1 MPVFHLFRYLETI
14 GSDALE
20 SKQSSIVLRE
30 SFSSFRFWALSWTSD
45 SSATPKGIEFWLW
58 NLNFLDALYAAS
70 EVWIS
75 SPWMQSILHSDLLV
89 LYAACHHIA
98 ITCFI
103 LFTGDELLS
112 DSFPYA
118 EIHNG
123 VLWEVEGKVR
133 AILHLCFLLPLNLWW
148 CCWLCWN
155 SLVVFASV

>member
-1 MPVFHLFRYLETI
+1 
-14 GSDALE
+14 
-20 SKQSSIVLRE
+20 
-30 SFSSFRFWALSWTSD
+30 
-45 SSATPKGIEFWLW
+45 
-58 NLNFLDALYAAS
+58 
-70 EVWIS
+70 
-75 SPWMQSILHSDLLV
+75 MQSILHSDLLV

-133 AILHLCFLLPLNLWW
+133 AILHLCFLLPLNL
-148 CCWLCWN
+148 
-155 SLVVFASV
+155 